1 MKNIKKILLFLVC
14 LSYVQTAFAILPIQV
29 EVKVFGKDVI
39 FIFYRDKDQI
49 VDLKASGNTAI
60 ANINIPAEF
69 KLLNPSKFS
78 QYASGIRST
87 SNKQRIVFQVNE
99 ELKYQGIINGEKLD
113 AIKFRA
119 EKKKEEDDLSKLS
132 SANNDPGAIK
142 YKQGNGKHTL
152 SFNLGNDNSRV
163 ATFFRGKHI
172 WVVFDQKKV
181 FSFREGGIFSKFE
194 LVPSE
199 NGTVLRMR
207 VDPKFSKAQV
217 EKVQSGWN
225 INVSSSEDKKW
236 KSKNI
241 LVPQPLSGAD
251 GFIIR
256 GNFEK
261 NKIIS
266 FIDPEIGDVLNVV
279 PVITGGSR
287 VSSQL
292 DSIEFSLLKS
302 IQGVAVVLYSDD
314 VVVEKHNDSIKVISD
329 TALPE
334 DLTTQT
340 NQFPI
345 NIDKYLKLPTILP
358 YLDKNLDILNFNQQ
372 KSRLIS
378 EASFAKDN
386 RSSFDR
392 NFDLA
397 KFFFIHGWYQE
408 SLDALKIAKKYS
420 YSDFQE
426 NLQARFLTAVNYT
439 LIGEHSSAKEEY
451 DDLLGYNDVKQIAEV
466 NIWNNY
472 NEFALGSSPGSIGV
486 IEGLS
491 KTMSLYS
498 DDKYWPLVFAEIEL
512 AIIAN
517 DMKLV
522 EKLFREVRTPK
533 DGKYA
538 NNLKFF
544 RAEYYKKKKQL
555 NLAKQYYRDL
565 TYQDSDVF
573 NRVRAEFALTKLR
586 QIENEITVS
595 DAIEVLERLRYDWR
609 GDQLEYEILMQLASY
624 YRDSKDIMNAL
635 RTYQYIQSAFNN
647 KVSNFYITS
656 EMARIFNDVF
666 LPGGLGEEMDDFT
679 VVALFYEFKE
689 LNPIG
694 EQGDDVIIAIAKR
707 LVRLDLLENA
717 SDLLRHQINYRLKGT
732 KRVVNADHLAIV
744 LMMDKKPSEAI
755 LVLDDT
761 DKDNF
766 NFNEHEYRVRLRAKA
781 LIDLEKYDE
790 ALSYIKDDKSDESK
804 IIRKEALFQAKRW
817 SNYADM
823 VGSDFEEIISKV
835 GEDKSS
841 AHDILRLAISY
852 YMLNI
857 HDQLILISK
866 EIGDSNPPLR
876 TVVDLLISSSGSID
890 YKNLDRSLDID
901 QMKMLLDK
909 YKNQFLDNKGE

>member
-1 MKNIKKILLFLVC
+1 MNNIKKILLFFVC
-14 LSYVQTAFAILPIQV
+14 LSYVQTAVAVLPIQV

-49 VDLKASGNTAI
+49 IDLKHNGNTAI

-69 KLLNPSKFS
+69 KLLNPTKFS

-113 AIKFRA
+113 AIKYRA
-119 EKKKEEDDLSKLS
+119 EQKKEQDDLSKLGA
-132 SANNDPGAIK
+132 ANNDPGAIK
-142 YKQGNGKHTL
+142 YNEENGVHKL
-152 SFNLGNDNSRV
+152 SFNLGNNDSKV

-194 LVPSE
+194 LIPSQQ
-199 NGTVLRMR
+199 GTVLRMR
-207 VDPKFSKAQV
+207 VDPEFSQAKI
-217 EKVQSGWN
+217 EKVEDGWN
-225 INVSSSEDKKW
+225 INVAKNEDKNW
-236 KSKNI
+236 AAKNI
-241 LVPQPLSGAD
+241 ISPEPISGVD
-251 GFIIR
+251 GFLIR
-256 GNFEK
+256 GDFED

-266 FIDPEIGDVLNVV
+266 FIDPELGDVVNVV

-302 IQGVAVVLYSDD
+302 IQGIAVVLYSDD
-314 VVVEKHNDSIKVISD
+314 VVVEKNDDAIKVISD

-334 DLTTQT
+334 DLSSQSNT
-340 NQFPI
+340 FPI
-345 NIDKYLKLPTILP
+345 SIDKYLKLPSILP

-378 EASFAKDN
+378 EASLAKDKN
-386 RSSFDR
+386 SSFDR
-392 NFDLA
+392 NLDLA

-408 SLDALKIAKKYS
+408 SLDALRVAKKYS
-420 YSDFQE
+420 YSDYQE
-426 NLQARFLTAVNYT
+426 SLQARFLTAVNYT
-439 LIGEHSSAKEEY
+439 LVGEHLAAKEEY
-451 DDLLGYNDVKQIAEV
+451 DDLLAYADVKQVAEI

-472 NEFALGSSPGSIGV
+472 NEFALGAHPKSIGV
-486 IEGLS
+486 SSALA

-512 AIIAN
+512 ALIAN
-517 DMKLV
+517 DLKLV
-522 EKLFREVRTPK
+522 EKLFREIRTPA

-538 NNLKFF
+538 NSLKFHK
-544 RAEYYKKKKQL
+544 AEYYKKKKQL

-573 NRVRAEFALTKLR
+573 NKVRAEFALTLLR
-586 QIENEITVS
+586 QEENEITVQ

-717 SDLLRHQINYRLKGT
+717 ADLLRHQINYRLKGT
-732 KRVVNADHLAIV
+732 KRVVNADNLSII

-766 NFNEHEYRVRLRAKA
+766 NFSEHEYRVRLRAKA
-781 LIDLEKYDE
+781 LIDLKKYDE
-790 ALSYIKDDKSDESK
+790 ALSYLKDDKSDDAS
-804 IIRKEALFQAKRW
+804 IIRKEALFKAKRW
-817 SNYADM
+817 SNFADV
-823 VGSDFEEIISKV
+823 VGSDFAEIITRV
-835 GEDKSS
+835 GDDKS
-841 AHDILRLAISY
+841 AAQDILRLAISY

-857 HDQLILISK
+857 QDQLVLISK
-866 EIGDSNPPLR
+866 ETGDRNASLR

-909 YKNQFLDNKGE
+909 YKNQFLDSKGN